1 MCANRGAENPPDKRF
16 CGDCG
21 SPLAAV
27 CVACGAENREHSLIF
42 DLAVTEL
49 EHGEWLVRQGRS
61 DETEPLL
68 AEAQETFERLEAT
81 PWLERALAVR
91 PPVQEPV

>member
-1 MCANRGAENPPDKRF
+1 MKSSDTHDCELF
-16 CGDCG
+16 CDWAVHFG
-21 SPLAAV
+21 AAV
-27 CVACGAENREHSLIF
+27 GS
-42 DLAVTEL
+42 VTEL
-49 EHGEWLVRQGRS
+49 EHGEWLVRQGRF